1 MAGSVPTA
9 SPPATDAAA
18 DGSPATLPTPVE
30 RKEPITSSIPTAAT
44 ETAPAKSPQR
54 PFEASAAEPSKPL
67 TPEEL
72 TDRLV
77 PRDPRISPDGRHVLF
92 VVAPAGKKDEHKES
106 ALWLSRDGA
115 PAKAFTAGTADDH
128 SPRWSPD
135 GTQILFCSD
144 RTERGS
150 EKHKLYLI
158 SAAGGEARPLGDL
171 QGELSQPGW
180 SPDGTTVAVLRK
192 DPETPEEKKRKEER
206 DDAVVVDEDLKRV
219 RLWLVEVE
227 SGKARCLT
235 FGDRNVWSYGWSPD
249 GERLAVCTTHS
260 PEINSIF
267 SPADLWTV
275 PASGGAA
282 TRVATFPML
291 ADDPVFVE
299 TAGGPAIAV
308 RANDFRDDPTT
319 SVWLVSLA
327 DGGKRKLLADDR
339 GEVEATAPLG
349 TAVSGLALR
358 IVERTHGLACA
369 LDARTGKLT
378 PLTPDGKHGAG
389 SVIAGP
395 SASSDGSRVAV
406 VWSDGTTPE
415 EVYLGAAGNE
425 GAAVTELGKSFQDR
439 LCPTETVTW
448 RSSDGVEVEGILTY
462 PAGYEPGTRY
472 PLIVE
477 AHGGPSWQWED
488 RVMLDWHDWAQYMA
502 SHGYAVL
509 QPNPRGSTGYGAAF
523 QKLLQDDVGGGEA
536 EDLISGAR
544 AMVARG
550 LADEGKLGIG
560 GWSWGGYLTARTIT
574 KTQLFR
580 AAMMGAGLSNMLS
593 DHGIGDIP
601 YANLLLYPGQPYD
614 HPQAY
619 WNSSPIKDIKT
630 CTTPTLILHGEND
643 ARVHPAQGME
653 FHRALRTLGV
663 PTRFVR
669 YPRQGHPIEER
680 LHQLDLLRRLLE
692 WFDRYLK
699 GIEPSKV

>member
-1 MAGSVPTA
+1 MSESVTTA

-18 DGSPATLPTPVE
+18 DDSSAIVTAPTPQEE
-30 RKEPITSSIPTAAT
+30 RIAPAAATET
-44 ETAPAKSPQR
+44 ETAPAKSHQQR
-54 PFEASAAEPSKPL
+54 LDASATEPPKPL

-72 TDRLV
+72 ADRLV
-77 PRDPRISPDGRHVLF
+77 PGDPRLSPDGRHVLF
-92 VVAPAGKKDEHKES
+92 VVAPAGKKGEHKDS

-115 PAKAFTAGTADDH
+115 PAKPFTAGTANDH

-144 RTERGS
+144 RAERGS

-158 SAAGGEARPLGDL
+158 PAAGGEARPLGDL
-171 QGELSQPGW
+171 QGELSQPSW
-180 SPDGTTVAVLRK
+180 SPGGKIVAVLRK
-192 DPETPEEKKRKEER
+192 DPEPPEEKKRKEER
-206 DDAVVVDEDLKRV
+206 NDAVVVDEDLKRI
-219 RLWLVEVE
+219 RLWFVEVE
-227 SGKARCLT
+227 SSKARCLT
-235 FGDRNVWSYGWSPD
+235 FGGRNVWSYGWSPD

-275 PASGGAA
+275 PAAGGAA
-282 TRVATFPML
+282 SRVATFPML

-327 DGGKRKLLADDR
+327 DGSKRKLLADDDG
-339 GEVEATAPLG
+339 GEVEGMAPLG
-349 TAVSGLALR
+349 TTTRGLALR
-358 IVERTHGLACA
+358 LVERTHGLAYA

-378 PLTPDGKHGAG
+378 PLTPGGKHGAG

-395 SASSDGSRVAV
+395 SASGDGSRVAV
-406 VWSDGTTPE
+406 VWSDRSTPE
-415 EVYLGAAGNE
+415 EVYLGAAGGE
-425 GAAVTELGKSFQDR
+425 GAAVTELGKAFQDR

-488 RVMLDWHDWAQYMA
+488 RVMLDWHDWAQYLA
-502 SHGYAVL
+502 SHAYAVL
-509 QPNPRGSTGYGAAF
+509 QPKPRGSTGYGAAF
-523 QKLLQDDVGGGEA
+523 QKLLQDDVGGGEVD
-536 EDLISGAR
+536 DLISGAR

-601 YANLLLYPGQPYD
+601 YANLLYYPGQPYD

-630 CTTPTLILHGEND
+630 CTTPTLILHGEDD

-669 YPRQGHPIEER
+669 YPREGHPIEER

-699 GIEPSKV
+699 GIEPARV